1 MLRFVVATCL
11 LAIAAGQVVPIKTEE
26 FQCAGRDG
34 LFPNENDCSTFFNCG
49 HDGTQA
55 WKQECQAGLVFN
67 PEIGACDWA
76 SNYACEAKSPT
87 TAAPEP
93 TTPAPEPTTAAPEPT
108 TAAPEPTTAAPEPT
122 TAAPEPTTAAPEP
135 TTAAPEPTTAVPE
148 PTTAAPEPTTA
159 EPEAEFEN
167 EGCYKNKMPHKVTL
181 LERTDK
187 RLDKYNYKRRE
198 NAIQKC
204 FEVAKDAGYAH
215 FAIGNKGQC
224 WGSKGDEY
232 AEQGEAKVCP
242 AHGKGKY
249 AVINVYSIA
258 ANQ

>member
-1 MLRFVVATCL
+1 MGTLQPPVPSSDPVKFLAQGRMLRFVVATCL
-11 LAIAAGQVVPIKTEE
+11 LALAAGQVVPIKTEE

-76 SNYACEAKSPT
+76 SNYACQAKS
-87 TAAPEP
+87 
-93 TTPAPEPTTAAPEPT
+93 PTTAAPEPT

-122 TAAPEPTTAAPEP
+122 TD
-135 TTAAPEPTTAVPE
+135 
-148 PTTAAPEPTTA
+148 

-167 EGCYKNKMPHKVTL
+167 EGCFKNKMPHKVTL

-187 RLDKYNYKRRE
+187 RLDKYNYKKRE

-224 WGSKGDEY
+224 WGSKGEEY

-249 AVINVYSIA
+249 AVINVYSIVIL
-258 ANQ
+258 

>member
-1 MLRFVVATCL
+1 MGHYYLQFQAQIQFQAQGRMLRFVVATCL

-93 TTPAPEPTTAAPEPT
+93 TTQAPEPTTAAPEPT
-108 TAAPEPTTAAPEPT
+108 T
-122 TAAPEPTTAAPEP
+122 
-135 TTAAPEPTTAVPE
+135 V
-148 PTTAAPEPTTA
+148 APEPTTA

-187 RLDKYNYKRRE
+187 RLDKYNYKKRE

-249 AVINVYSIA
+249 AVINVYSID

>member
-1 MLRFVVATCL
+1 MGHYYLQFQAQIQFQAQGRMLRFVVATCL
-11 LAIAAGQVVPIKTEE
+11 LAIAAGQVVPIKSEE

-76 SNYACEAKSPT
+76 SNYACQAKS
-87 TAAPEP
+87 
-93 TTPAPEPTTAAPEPT
+93 
-108 TAAPEPTTAAPEPT
+108 
-122 TAAPEPTTAAPEP
+122 
-135 TTAAPEPTTAVPE
+135 

-187 RLDKYNYKRRE
+187 RLDKYNYKKRE

-249 AVINVYSIA
+249 AVINVYSID

>member
-1 MLRFVVATCL
+1 MGTLLPPVSSQIQFQAQGRMLRFVVATCL

-76 SNYACEAKSPT
+76 SNYACQAKSPT

-93 TTPAPEPTTAAPEPT
+93 TTPAPEPTTPAPEPT
-108 TAAPEPTTAAPEPT
+108 TP
-122 TAAPEPTTAAPEP
+122 
-135 TTAAPEPTTAVPE
+135 
-148 PTTAAPEPTTA
+148 
-159 EPEAEFEN
+159 EPEAEFED
-167 EGCYKNKMPHKVTL
+167 EGCYNNKMPQKVTL

-215 FAIGNKGQC
+215 FAVGNKGQC

-232 AEQGEAKVCP
+232 AEQGEADVCP

>member
-1 MLRFVVATCL
+1 MGTLQPPARVPSSDLVKFQAQGRMLRFVVATCL
-11 LAIAAGQVVPIKTEE
+11 LALAAGQVVPIKTEE

-67 PEIGACDWA
+67 PDIGACDWA

-93 TTPAPEPTTAAPEPT
+93 TTQAPEPTTS
-108 TAAPEPTTAAPEPT
+108 
-122 TAAPEPTTAAPEP
+122 
-135 TTAAPEPTTAVPE
+135 APEPTTAVPE
-148 PTTAAPEPTTA
+148 PTTAAPEPTSA

-187 RLDKYNYKRRE
+187 RLDKYNYKKRE

>member
-1 MLRFVVATCL
+1 MGTLQPPATVPRSDPVKFQAQGRMLRFVVATCL
-11 LAIAAGQVVPIKTEE
+11 LALAAGQVVPIKSEE

-87 TAAPEP
+87 TAAPKP
-93 TTPAPEPTTAAPEPT
+93 TTPAPEPTTAVPELT
-108 TAAPEPTTAAPEPT
+108 TAAPEPTTAA
-122 TAAPEPTTAAPEP
+122 
-135 TTAAPEPTTAVPE
+135 
-148 PTTAAPEPTTA
+148 
-159 EPEAEFEN
+159 PEAEFEN

-224 WGSKGDEY
+224 WGSKGEEY

>member
-1 MLRFVVATCL
+1 MGHYYLQFQAQIQFQAQGRMLRFVVATCL

-93 TTPAPEPTTAAPEPT
+93 TTAA
-108 TAAPEPTTAAPEPT
+108 
-122 TAAPEPTTAAPEP
+122 
-135 TTAAPEPTTAVPE
+135 PE

-215 FAIGNKGQC
+215 FAVGNKGQC

-249 AVINVYSIA
+249 AVINVYSID

>member
-1 MLRFVVATCL
+1 MGTLQPPVPSSDPVKFQAQGRMLRFVVATCL
-11 LAIAAGQVVPIKTEE
+11 LALAAGQVVPIKTEE

-76 SNYACEAKSPT
+76 SNYACQAKSPT

-93 TTPAPEPTTAAPEPT
+93 TTPAPEPTTAA
-108 TAAPEPTTAAPEPT
+108 
-122 TAAPEPTTAAPEP
+122 
-135 TTAAPEPTTAVPE
+135 PE

-204 FEVAKDAGYAH
+204 LEVAKDAGYAH